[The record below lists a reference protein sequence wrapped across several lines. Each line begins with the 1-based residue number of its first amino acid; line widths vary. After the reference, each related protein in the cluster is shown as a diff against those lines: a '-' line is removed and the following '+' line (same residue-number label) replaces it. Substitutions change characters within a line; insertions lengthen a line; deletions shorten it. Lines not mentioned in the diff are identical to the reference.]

1 MRIFTVLFFL
11 CLSSLSL
18 SSCADLS
25 EGDFSTSA
33 LPSGFTSENLMK
45 VHQGMTSEEVLAM
58 FGEPKSVDVSVCGMP
73 PKQWNCTTWEY
84 GEFPYDRASFTFS
97 GKHDSLRLNNFS
109 VDR

>member
-11 CLSSLSL
+11 CLSSLLL
-18 SSCADLS
+18 SSCAELS
-25 EGDFSTSA
+25 ESDFSTNA
-33 LPSGFTSENLMK
+33 LPSGFTSENLMQ
-45 VHQGMTSEEVLAM
+45 VHQGMSAKEVLA
-58 FGEPKSVDVSVCGMP
+58 SVCGMP

-97 GKHDSLRLNNFS
+97 GKHNSLILNDFS